1 MEEKLKSKASLVKA
15 PLSGSYSD
23 DIMEMGRLRH
33 ILLVDD
39 DEISNFVTE
48 DLLRDMNLAA
58 DVTTSSNGDV
68 ALSFLDRLFHS
79 PESTANLPEL
89 ILLDINMPVM
99 DGLTFV
105 EKLSTIAPEGYR
117 PIILFMLTTPL
128 RGNEMNR
135 LKAINNWV
143 AGFID
148 KPLDK
153 EELEQRILS
162 CL

>member
-1 MEEKLKSKASLVKA
+1 
-15 PLSGSYSD
+15 
-23 DIMEMGRLRH
+23 
-33 ILLVDD
+33 
-39 DEISNFVTE
+39 
-48 DLLRDMNLAA
+48 
-58 DVTTSSNGDV
+58 V
-68 ALSFLDRLFHS
+68 ALTFLRSLIQN
-79 PESTANLPEL
+79 PESAITLPEL

-105 EKLSTIAPEGYR
+105 ERLAAIAPEGYK
-117 PIILFMLTTPL
+117 PMILFMLTTPL

-135 LKAINNWV
+135 LKAINSWV
-143 AGFID
+143 SGFID

>member
-1 MEEKLKSKASLVKA
+1 MEAV
-15 PLSGSYSD
+15 
-23 DIMEMGRLRH
+23 RLRH

-48 DLLRDMNLAA
+48 DLLRDMSLAGEI
-58 DVTTSSNGDV
+58 TTSSNGEV
-68 ALSFLDRLFHS
+68 AISFLQRLFYS
-79 PESTANLPEL
+79 PEMAATLPDL

-105 EKLSTIAPEGYR
+105 EKLSSIAPEGYR

-135 LKAINNWV
+135 LKAINDWV

>member
-1 MEEKLKSKASLVKA
+1 MKLKARSGRVL
-15 PLSGSYSD
+15 LSESFSD
-23 DIMEMGRLRH
+23 STLEMARLRH

-48 DLLRDMNLAA
+48 DILRDLNLSEEI
-58 DVTTSSNGDV
+58 TTSANGDV
-68 ALSFLDRLFHS
+68 ALSFIREQMES
-79 PESTANLPEL
+79 PHKAIALPEL

-105 EKLSTIAPEGYR
+105 EKLSKTAPADYK
-117 PIILFMLTTPL
+117 PAIVLMLTTPF

-135 LKAINNWV
+135 LRAVNDWV

-148 KPLDK
+148 KPVDRN
-153 EELEQRILS
+153 ELEQLILS
-162 CL
+162 CI

>member
-1 MEEKLKSKASLVKA
+1 MKSKARLEREQ
-15 PLSGSYSD
+15 LSELFSD
-23 DIMEMGRLRH
+23 ETMEMSRLKH

-48 DLLRDMNLAA
+48 DILRDLNLAEEI
-58 DVTTSSNGDV
+58 TTSTNGDI
-68 ALSFLDRLFHS
+68 ALSFIRNRLDAHNG
-79 PESTANLPEL
+79 TGLPEL

-105 EKLSTIAPEGYR
+105 EKLKQIAPSGYK
-117 PIILFMLTTPL
+117 PVIVFMLTTPL
-128 RGNEMNR
+128 RGSEMNR
-135 LKAINNWV
+135 LKAINDWV
-143 AGFID
+143 EGFID
-148 KPLDK
+148 KPLDR

>member
-1 MEEKLKSKASLVKA
+1 MEA
-15 PLSGSYSD
+15 P
-23 DIMEMGRLRH
+23 RLRH

-48 DLLRDMNLAA
+48 DLLREMNLAA
-58 DVTTSSNGDV
+58 EITTSSNGDV
-68 ALSFLDRLFHS
+68 AISFLNRLFHS
-79 PESTANLPEL
+79 AETTSALPEL

-105 EKLSTIAPEGYR
+105 EKLSAIAPEGYK
-117 PIILFMLTTPL
+117 PVILFMLTTPL

-135 LKAINNWV
+135 LKAINDWV

-153 EELEQRILS
+153 EELEQRILA